1 MTREEAAKIL
11 EKQFDKYQNK
21 DKSDYEKDLT
31 LVREIL
37 ENTKYLKKK
46 YPRFTLEEIPDVIS
60 IVSESEIK
68 VDELRY
74 YQYAYE
80 LTPVRGGFSI
90 YISHGYNLG
99 CPTTKYKFD
108 ETKWYAR
115 FSCNGC
121 GRLNII
127 NDSKIAYQGEPDA
140 VWKEFINKIKSYS
153 PLDYDDMNSEYIF
166 TLQDGYRLFKDFP
179 NLLEEVRT
187 KMQSA
192 VKAYKIQQLQS
203 EIDRLKGG
211 CNQ

>member
-1 MTREEAAKIL
+1 MT
-11 EKQFDKYQNK
+11 
-21 DKSDYEKDLT
+21 DYEKDLSLSKNT
-31 LVREIL
+31 I
-37 ENTKYLKKK
+37 ENIKYLKHK
-46 YPRFTLEEIPDVIS
+46 YPRFTLETLPDILS
-60 IVSESEIK
+60 IVSETDIK
-68 VDELRY
+68 IEELNVVY
-74 YQYAYE
+74 GSLCEFA
-80 LTPVRGGFSI
+80 PVRGGFSI

-127 NDSKIAYQGEPDA
+127 NDSTIAYRGEPDA
-140 VWKEFINKIKSYS
+140 VWNEFLDKIKSYS
-153 PLDYDDMNSEYIF
+153 PLDYDDMSSEYIF

>member
-1 MTREEAAKIL
+1 MT
-11 EKQFDKYQNK
+11 
-21 DKSDYEKDLT
+21 DYEKDLK
-31 LVREIL
+31 LAQDSIESI
-37 ENTKYLKKK
+37 KYLERK
-46 YPRFTLEEIPDVIS
+46 YPHFRLQEIPDVLS
-60 IVSESEIK
+60 IVSESTIK
-68 VDELRY
+68 VGELRY

-99 CPTTKYKFD
+99 CPTTKYKFN

-192 VKAYKIQQLQS
+192 VKAYRIQQLQS
-203 EIDRLKGG
+203 EIDRLKGV
-211 CNQ
+211 